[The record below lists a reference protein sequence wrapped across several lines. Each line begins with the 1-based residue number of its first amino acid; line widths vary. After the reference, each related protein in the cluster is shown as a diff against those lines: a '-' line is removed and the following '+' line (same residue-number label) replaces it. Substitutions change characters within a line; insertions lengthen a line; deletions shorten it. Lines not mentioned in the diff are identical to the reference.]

1 LSLRFAIQPWWL
13 QFHRVFADSR
23 LKPIGLRCRAAP
35 HDYGKGFMK
44 LNVLLVDDSAVIRKM
59 LKRVLAESNLPFDKV
74 LEAGDGQ
81 QALTALGS
89 DTVHLVLCDVNMP
102 VMDGLEF
109 LQTMRQN
116 PAWQSLPVLMVTTEG
131 GQAAVLRAAELGA
144 KGYIRKPFTT
154 EEVKDKLAICIQ
166 SAYPA

>member
-1 LSLRFAIQPWWL
+1 MPYAL
-13 QFHRVFADSR
+13 
-23 LKPIGLRCRAAP
+23 
-35 HDYGKGFMK
+35 DYKKGFMK
-44 LNVLLVDDSAVIRKM
+44 LNVLLVDDSTVIRKM

-81 QALTALGS
+81 QALAALDA

-109 LQTMRQN
+109 LQNMRKN
-116 PAWQSLPVLMVTTEG
+116 PAWQSLPVLMITNEG
-131 GQAAVLRAAELGA
+131 GQANVLRAAELGA

-154 EEVKDKLAICIQ
+154 EEIKDKLALCIQ
-166 SAYPA
+166 TSYPA